1 MDAGTSVHANQ
12 STQGTLTEGAL
23 APLLGGLQR
32 ERACGWLRVSGMQ
45 LRGGIPSVVRLGLR
59 LQDGRV
65 VAVEASDDPLRPL
78 PAGSDLAERATHALT
93 RVLTCRD
100 VVQKWEPASD
110 AVVPDAAAPWLAAL
124 AVRAVERLSDA
135 AVVESALGEADRLVA
150 ARGADEI
157 AAATMTQAQR
167 LLLTRVR
174 AGVKASDLIGTA
186 GEAGARDVL
195 ALFCAGAIDWAPAAV
210 APPVAET
217 VQARGPQ
224 TSTSQAAV
232 PSPPRP
238 PVQAARSPTA
248 TATSQAALP
257 RVAPK
262 PAASRPAAPPPS
274 AEAVRREVEAAHAA
288 LRGSTHFQVLGVGFG
303 ATPEEVRQA
312 FSRLARRYH
321 PDAQRD
327 PAFHDLRQK
336 LTELFVA
343 VSDSYGVLKDAAARE
358 SYERSLGLQ
367 AARPASGTH
376 PALRPPSLVGD
387 PVESRLL
394 AAEEAL
400 AIQQPWEAIRL
411 LEEALP
417 AATGTVRVS
426 AHILL
431 GRAYI
436 ARERPREAEKI
447 LLDVLQTDPRSVS
460 ACLLLGRLYRDRGM
474 AKRARGMFERVLE
487 VDPSNTEAGR
497 ELGGAPDPAPESP
510 GRGSI
515 LSRLRGERS

>member
-1 MDAGTSVHANQ
+1 MEAGTPVNASQ
-12 STQGTLTEGAL
+12 STEGTLAEGAL
-23 APLLGGLQR
+23 APLLGGFQR
-32 ERACGWLRVSGMQ
+32 ERASGWLRLSGMQ

-59 LQDGRV
+59 LRDGRV

-93 RVLTCRD
+93 RVLACRD
-100 VVQKWEPASD
+100 AVHKWEPATE
-110 AVVPDAAAPWLAAL
+110 AVAADAAAPWLAAL
-124 AVRAVERLSDA
+124 AVRAVERLADA
-135 AVVESALGEADRLVA
+135 PVIECALGEVERLVV
-150 ARGADEI
+150 ARGADEVE
-157 AAATMTQAQR
+157 AATLTQAQR

-174 AGVKASDLIGTA
+174 AGVAARDLVGTA

-210 APPVAET
+210 AAPVTPPVQPPAVRT
-217 VQARGPQ
+217 V
-224 TSTSQAAV
+224 TSQAAL
-232 PSPPRP
+232 PAAPLPRKEAVRAEP
-238 PVQAARSPTA
+238 A

-257 RVAPK
+257 RAAPK
-262 PAASRPAAPPPS
+262 PAAPRPAAPPPS
-274 AEAVRREVEAAHAA
+274 PDAIRREVEAAHAA
-288 LRGSTHFQVLGVGFG
+288 LRGSNHFQVLGVGVG
-303 ATPEEVRQA
+303 ASPEEVRQA

-358 SYERSLGLQ
+358 RYERSLGHQ
-367 AARPASGTH
+367 ASRPASGSH
-376 PALRPPSLVGD
+376 PAMRPPSLVGD
-387 PVESRLL
+387 PVEARLL

-400 AIQQPWEAIRL
+400 GTQQPWEAVRL

-417 AATGTVRVS
+417 AATGSVKIR
-426 AHILL
+426 AQILL
-431 GRAYI
+431 GRAYT
-436 ARERPREAEKI
+436 ARERPREAEKV

-487 VDPSNTEAGR
+487 VDPANVEAGR
-497 ELGGAPDPAPESP
+497 ELGGAPEASPEVP
-510 GRGSI
+510 GRGSL
-515 LSRLRGERS
+515 LSRLRGDRS